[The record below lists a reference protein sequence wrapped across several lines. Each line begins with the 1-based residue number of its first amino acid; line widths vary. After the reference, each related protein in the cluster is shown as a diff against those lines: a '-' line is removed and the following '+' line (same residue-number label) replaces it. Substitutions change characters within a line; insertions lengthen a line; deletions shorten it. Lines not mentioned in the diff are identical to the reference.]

1 MGRVREI
8 GAQFC
13 AWEAIPAQASE
24 TVGSFARGDFVT
36 LCCTSTL
43 TARGSSP
50 AADSQQ
56 PTAQQPD
63 EMDQADLQQ
72 SQ

>member
-1 MGRVREI
+1 MGRVGEI

-13 AWEAIPAQASE
+13 AWEAIPDQASE

-36 LCCTSTL
+36 LCCTGP
-43 TARGSSP
+43 R
-50 AADSQQ
+50 
-56 PTAQQPD
+56 QQPD
-63 EMDQADLQQ
+63 EMDQPDLQQ